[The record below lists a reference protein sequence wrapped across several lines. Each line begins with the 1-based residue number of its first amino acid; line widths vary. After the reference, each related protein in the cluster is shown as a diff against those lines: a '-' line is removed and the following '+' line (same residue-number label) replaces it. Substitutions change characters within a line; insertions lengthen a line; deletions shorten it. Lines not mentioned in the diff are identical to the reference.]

1 MSLQPVS
8 PAAGAI
14 YSRHATSPDAPSLP
28 WTVHYV
34 DVAGLKIA
42 VYDSGG
48 PDGQQLQAPLLLVHS
63 MHAVASAFEWQP
75 LMQRQARQRR
85 VVAVDLPGCGLSDKP
100 ELAYTPALMS
110 AAITA
115 TIDWINAAEVDIAA
129 LSLGCEFAALATFQR
144 PGRVR
149 SLALVAPTG
158 MEGRRAHEH
167 YKAGRTRGSHFV
179 RRLLRENRLGRLLYR
194 VMTTRLMIHMFM
206 SLTWGTQ
213 AYDKALLRQARACAQ
228 RPGARHVALN
238 FIAGNLFSYGIIE
251 IYRALPVPVWVAHG
265 DQGAFTNFSA
275 CPQHT
280 GDAAQGASHA
290 VKREVFDGG
299 AMPHFEWPDAFNQA
313 YRRFLSS
320 SGPGSLRWQQSRA
333 PQSQNATTPATW
345 GAMAR

>member
-8 PAAGAI
+8 PAADAI
-14 YSRHATSPDAPSLP
+14 HALHAVSSAGPSLP
-28 WTVHYV
+28 WAVHYV

-48 PDGQQLQAPLLLVHS
+48 PDGQQLQPPLLLVHS
-63 MHAVASAFEWQP
+63 MHAAASAFEWQP

-100 ELAYTPALMS
+100 EVAYTPAMMS
-110 AAITA
+110 AAIA
-115 TIDWINAAEVDIAA
+115 AAIDWINAAEVDIAA
-129 LSLGCEFAALATFQR
+129 LSLGCEFAALATLQR

-158 MEGRRAHEH
+158 MEGRHANEH
-167 YKAGRTRGSHFV
+167 HRAGRSRGWDFV
-179 RRLLRENRLGRLLYR
+179 RRLLRGNRLGRLLYR
-194 VMTTRLMIHMFM
+194 VMTTRLMIHLFM

-238 FIAGNLFSYGIIE
+238 FIAGTLFTYGIIE
-251 IYRALPVPVWVAHG
+251 IYRALPIPVWVVHG
-265 DQGAFTNFSA
+265 DQGAFTNFGA

-299 AMPHFEWPDAFNQA
+299 AMPQFEWPDAFNQA
-313 YRRFLSS
+313 YRRFLLRPA
-320 SGPGSLRWQQSRA
+320 PGSLRWQQPRTT
-333 PQSQNATTPATW
+333 QSHDAATPASW
-345 GAMAR
+345 GATAR